1 MKHVKCPSCKTWY
14 GVDLI
19 LDKYAYNCPSCNGP
33 YMVKSLDQLQREE
46 ERRDPVSNPPLSWKR
61 FGEMHWTL
69 VILNN
74 IGFMIQA
81 ILFMIGTL
89 IGILVAPL

>member
-1 MKHVKCPSCKTWY
+1 MKQVKCPSCKTWY

-19 LDKYAYNCPSCNGP
+19 LDKYAYTCPSCNSP
-33 YMVKSLDQLQREE
+33 YIVESIEQLQREE
-46 ERRDPVSNPPLSWKR
+46 ERRDPVSNPPLSWKQ

-74 IGFMIQA
+74 IGFMIQT

>member
-1 MKHVKCPSCKTWY
+1 
-14 GVDLI
+14 
-19 LDKYAYNCPSCNGP
+19 
-33 YMVKSLDQLQREE
+33 MVKSLNQLQREE

-74 IGFMIQA
+74 IGFMIQT

>member
-1 MKHVKCPSCKTWY
+1 MKQVKCPSCKTWY
-14 GVDLI
+14 DVELTI
-19 LDKYAYNCPSCNGP
+19 DKYAYTCSSCDTP
-33 YMVKSLDQLQREE
+33 YVVKSLDQLEREE
-46 ERRDPVSNPPLSWKR
+46 ERRDPVSNPPLRWRR

-74 IGFMIQA
+74 MGFVIQT